1 MEGRFAHLAAR
12 CAAILLGGIAGSA
25 AANGDSIALP
35 PAREAFVSPGGKY
48 ELLIAMRGAPA
59 EWARSGAEASLLAT
73 GDRRSAPLWQ
83 QPLPHSYRPRFAL
96 VGDDGTTALFDQWIN
111 VAGPHAVTLIDRSGK
126 VIASHGFDDVA
137 AALGVGRARLAAGAR
152 LGPWMQARPSLD
164 PSGTEARV
172 EAGGKTLVVRLA
184 DGALRA
190 MP

>member
-1 MEGRFAHLAAR
+1 MEGRFAQVAAR
-12 CAAILLGGIAGSA
+12 CAAILLGGVAGSV

-35 PAREAFVSPGGKY
+35 PARETFASPGVRY
-48 ELLIAMRGAPA
+48 ELLIAMRGARG
-59 EWARSGAEASLLAT
+59 EWARSGSEATLRST
-73 GDRRSAPLWQ
+73 EDRTAGPLWQ

-96 VGDDGTTALFDQWIN
+96 VSDDGTTALFDQWIN
-111 VAGPHAVTLIDRSGK
+111 VAGPHAVTLIDRTGK

-137 AALGVGRARLAAGAR
+137 AALGIGRARLAAGAR
-152 LGPWMQARPSLD
+152 HGPWMQTRPSLD

-184 DGALRA
+184 DGVLGA

>member
-1 MEGRFAHLAAR
+1 MEGRLAHLAAR

-35 PAREAFVSPGGKY
+35 PARETFASPSGTY

-59 EWARSGAEASLLAT
+59 KWARSGSEATLLSTA
-73 GDRRSAPLWQ
+73 DRTSGPLWRRA
-83 QPLPHSYRPRFAL
+83 LPHSYRPRFAL
-96 VGDDGTTALFDQWIN
+96 VSDEGTTALFDQWIN
-111 VAGPHAVTLIDRSGK
+111 VAGPHAVTLIDRAGK

-137 AALGVGRARLAAGAR
+137 AALGIGRAGLAAGR
-152 LGPWMQARPSLD
+152 HGPWMQTRPSLD

-184 DGALRA
+184 DGALGA
-190 MP
+190 LP